1 VVIAPDDEA
10 LVDPQDEK
18 GLSFKARQIQQRLF
32 TLEKACIEVACLFS
46 CTELGQ
52 FETDEQKRLCAGCAR
67 VLNSLACVE
76 KELRKAAGDTEPSV

>member
-1 VVIAPDDEA
+1 VVIAPDET

-32 TLEKACIEVACLFS
+32 SLEKVCIEVAFLFS

-52 FETDEQKRLCAGCAR
+52 FETDEQKRLRAGCVR

-76 KELRKAAGDTEPSV
+76 KELRTASGGSVPSG